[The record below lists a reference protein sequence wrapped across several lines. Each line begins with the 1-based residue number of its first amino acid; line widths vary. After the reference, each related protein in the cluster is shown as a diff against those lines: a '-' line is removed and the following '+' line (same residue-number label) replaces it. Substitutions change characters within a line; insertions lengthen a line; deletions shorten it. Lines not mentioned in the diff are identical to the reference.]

1 MAERSARAVRVT
13 RPFERR
19 ISGFTIALATL
30 ALGFGTLLL
39 WALDVPLVLRVC
51 LFLVLALVVG
61 SLGALLYESI
71 TQPLRGLANVV
82 EAYRSGD
89 YTVRGRH
96 AASSDALGELV
107 NEVNNL
113 GSTLHEQR
121 LRTLEATALLEKL
134 VESIDV
140 AVLAFDGAHRLSLLN
155 PAARRLLGLDS
166 QRVYAGATAED
177 LAIEELLAE
186 EGTSRVATTVAG
198 RSGRWQVT
206 HGTFREAGV
215 AQHLLVIAD
224 VRMALREE
232 ERAAWQRLI
241 RVIGH
246 EVNNSLTPI
255 RSLSETLLS
264 MLTQTLPDGPERAD
278 AVTALEVIGE
288 RTDALGRFLSQY
300 SRLARLPAPRPRW
313 VSMSPLLR
321 RILAL
326 DSAHAI
332 ELQVEPG
339 LEGRVDEDQF
349 EQALINLVKNATEA
363 QQGRSGRIRI
373 VARNDD
379 AMLTVAV
386 TDEGPGLANPDNLF
400 VPFFTTKPG
409 GSGVGLV
416 LSRQIAEGHGGTLA
430 LENRRDAQ
438 GAVATLQIPDAARS
452 L

>member
-1 MAERSARAVRVT
+1 MVEPALREAGRA

-19 ISGFTIALATL
+19 IAWYTIALALL
-30 ALGFGTLLL
+30 AFLFGMLFV
-39 WALDVPLVLRVC
+39 WNMDVPLILRVC

-61 SLGALLYESI
+61 ALGALLYESI

-89 YTVRGRH
+89 YSVRGRR
-96 AASSDALGELV
+96 AASRDALGELV
-107 NEVNNL
+107 NEVNSL
-113 GSTLHEQR
+113 GATLHEQR
-121 LRTLEATALLEKL
+121 LQTLEATALLEKL

-140 AVLAFDGAHRLSLLN
+140 AVLAFDGSHRLSLLN
-155 PAARRLLGLDS
+155 PAARRLLGLDPNAL
-166 QRVYAGATAED
+166 YAGASAED

-186 EGTSRVATTVAG
+186 GSAARIATTIAG
-198 RSGRWQVT
+198 RTGRWQIT

-215 AQHLLVIAD
+215 AQHLLLIAD
-224 VRMALREE
+224 VRQVLRDE

-255 RSLSETLLS
+255 RSLAETLV
-264 MLTQTLPDGPERAD
+264 TLVGSNLAAGGARDD
-278 AVTALEVIGE
+278 ALTALEVIAE
-288 RTDALGRFLSQY
+288 RTDALGRFLGQY
-300 SRLARLPAPRPRW
+300 SRLARLPPPRTRW
-313 VSMSPLLR
+313 VAMSPLLA

-326 DSAHAI
+326 DAAHAI
-332 ELQVEPG
+332 ELDVEPG

-349 EQALINLVKNATEA
+349 AQALINLVKNAAEA
-363 QQGRSGRIRI
+363 QQGRNGRIRI
-373 VARNDD
+373 EARNE
-379 AMLTVAV
+379 AETLTVAV
-386 TDEGPGLANPDNLF
+386 KDDGPGIANPDNLF

-430 LENRRDAQ
+430 LENRSDAR
-438 GAVATLQIPDAARS
+438 GAIATLQIPGAARS